1 MADQKIMNRVMALL
15 ERAAHPG
22 TPPAEA
28 RLCEEK
34 ADALMAQHMID
45 RMDLTVEEKSKIIK
59 STWDLRISDAGNDS
73 IEFYS
78 TILNLL
84 TTVLFHCGIRLNPR
98 VEFAKNEDGK
108 TDWNR
113 KRLILVGFP
122 EDIRYAEQIW
132 FTVFKT
138 FVMNVNPK
146 WDVSKSLGEN
156 VYDQISAG
164 KTWRVVQDM
173 AYDARPD
180 HYGLPGK
187 FADHPTKSGGPI
199 LNKAYKEA
207 LKERGEESGVTR
219 RNKAYRASFARSYSA
234 TIGDRLRVMR
244 AKAKEAVSDSDK
256 FSLALRDTKEQVDA
270 EFYRLFPEYDP
281 EVRRRMAE
289 QEAADAAAEFARL
302 SPEEQA
308 RKIKQQKDEEARWER
323 RRSRARSSYGR
334 VRESDRTDMAAW
346 RRGKQIADNVNLRVD
361 ANVKAA
367 KRGELK

>member
-15 ERAAHPG
+15 ERAAHPA

-28 RLCEEK
+28 KLCEEK

-59 STWDLRISDAGNDS
+59 TTWDVRINDAGSDS
-73 IEFYS
+73 YEFYS
-78 TILNLL
+78 TIMALL
-84 TTVLFHCGIRLNPR
+84 RNVLLHCGIRLNPR
-98 VEFAKNEDGK
+98 VEYAKDEAGK
-108 TDWNR
+108 IDWNR

-122 EDIRYAEQIW
+122 EDISYAEQIW
-132 FTVFKT
+132 FTIFKT
-138 FVMNVNPK
+138 FIMNVNPQ
-146 WDVSKSLGEN
+146 WDLSKSLGEN
-156 VYDQISAG
+156 VYDQINAG
-164 KTWRVVQDM
+164 KTWRVIQDM

-180 HYGLPGK
+180 HYGLAGK
-187 FADHPTKSGGPI
+187 FADAPCKSGGPI
-199 LNKAYKEA
+199 LNKAYKA
-207 LKERGEESGVTR
+207 VLKERGEENGVTR

-234 TIGDRLRVMR
+234 TIGERLSVMR

-256 FSLALRDTKEQVDA
+256 FALALRDTKEQVDA

-289 QEAADAAAEFARL
+289 QEAAEAAAEFAKL

-308 RKIKQQKDEEARWER
+308 RKLKQQADEEARWA
-323 RRSRARSSYGR
+323 RRSRRARSNYGR

-346 RRGKQIADNVNLRVD
+346 RRGKSVADAVNLRVD
-361 ANVKAA
+361 AKVKSN
-367 KRGELK
+367 KKGELS